1 MSILEKA
8 TITSILVATTLYIT
22 ISFVSYAGGG
32 FPFLIGAVFII
43 AMAIAVLLTA
53 TSVSAWAHRRA
64 RAVDSIGAFIGAWVS
79 TVGVFVAAGAVV
91 FQLFRTGDFWI
102 SLFSDLLWV
111 VTTATAL
118 LWLGFALL
126 VFSREAV
133 EGR

>member
-53 TSVSAWAHRRA
+53 TSVSAWARRRA
-64 RAVDSIGAFIGAWVS
+64 RGVDSIGAFIGAWVS
-79 TVGVFVAAGAVV
+79 TVGVFVAAGTVV

-118 LWLGFALL
+118 LWLGFAML
-126 VFSREAV
+126 VFFTRSS
-133 EGR
+133 